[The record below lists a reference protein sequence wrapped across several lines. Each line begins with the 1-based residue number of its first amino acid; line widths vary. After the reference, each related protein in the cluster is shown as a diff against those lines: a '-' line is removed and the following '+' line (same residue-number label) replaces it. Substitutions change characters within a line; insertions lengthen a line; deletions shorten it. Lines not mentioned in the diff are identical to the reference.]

1 MEDESLDSFEIC
13 DAGCIGW
20 ANCHILSFE
29 RWCNCEGAYGP
40 LDQLESKWLSSWNGS
55 SQRRLVPPTRR
66 L

>member
-40 LDQLESKWLSSWNGS
+40 LDQLESKW
-55 SQRRLVPPTRR
+55 
-66 L
+66 